1 MSHPADDS
9 GRGAGATLF
18 VVLLV
23 VAACAL
29 SIVDVLRVFGPSVF
43 FDELVYME
51 AARSLVH
58 GDGLAVRGGEYG
70 YAPLFPVLAASA
82 LWVFGEGL
90 SGYYAVLILNA
101 IVIVSSVVPVWL
113 MARRVLPSR
122 AAGLAAVTTL
132 ALPVALY
139 AGYFMADAVGYTIAL
154 WALLAIQVA
163 AERPTAARQ
172 AIAVVACLGA
182 VGVRFQ
188 FAVLVPTLVVAVVS
202 TWLVGR
208 GREPARSFLVGLW
221 PLGVPVA
228 VALLLGLGRVVAGD
242 GSAMLGSYGVLWRG
256 YDVLE
261 TLRWSAYHVFDL
273 VLYVLLLPA
282 LCLPYA
288 LAGLARR
295 ARRSPAHAALLATL
309 GSSLVFGI
317 LIVGLFSTTNFA
329 EGRLHDRYLGYL
341 VPMCVVALAWWW
353 SEGMPRT
360 RAGTVGVALIVAV
373 VLLAPFD
380 ELVVSRSALIF
391 DAVSTSVWASIANV
405 GGDGV
410 AHVAMLVALGGLAA
424 LAVLGS
430 KRARRIGL
438 LGCLGLSLVI
448 SLALREGGVAFSDRG
463 AFTSPSERTWVDAA
477 VGGGRIVTS
486 LLVVPEPCPANAL
499 IRTMLETEFFNGS
512 VGPVVRLGP
521 ALRAS
526 TVETVGALRDGSVV
540 DRRGTPVKAD
550 LVLAPPGMRLQGA
563 RRATG
568 TVERLGLW
576 EVGGPVRVVGVTDED
591 ALFDV
596 VCRALAGL
604 PGSEGDS
611 RLTP

>member
-1 MSHPADDS
+1 M
-9 GRGAGATLF
+9 
-18 VVLLV
+18 LLV
-23 VAACAL
+23 VAVVAGTL
-29 SIVDVLRVFGPSVF
+29 SIVHVLRVFAPSVF

-70 YAPLFPVLAASA
+70 YAPLFPVLAAA
-82 LWVFGEGL
+82 VIRVFGGGVA
-90 SGYYAVLILNA
+90 GYHAVLVLNA
-101 IVIVSSVVPVWL
+101 LVVVSSVAPVWL

-122 AAGLAAVTTL
+122 AAGLAAAATL

-154 WALLAIQVA
+154 WALLAIQLA
-163 AERPTAARQ
+163 AERPTATRQ
-172 AIAVVACLGA
+172 AVAVVAVLGA

-188 FAVLVPTLVVAVVS
+188 FAVLVPTLVVAIVS
-202 TWLVGR
+202 TWLLGR
-208 GREPARSFLVGLW
+208 DREPTRAFLVRLW

-228 VALLLGLGRVVAGD
+228 IGLLFGLGRVAAGD
-242 GSAMLGSYGVLWRG
+242 GSAMLGSYGVLWQG

-288 LAGLARR
+288 LVALWRR

-309 GSSLVFGI
+309 VSSVVLGI
-317 LIVGLFSTTNFA
+317 LIVGLFSTTTFA

-341 VPMCVVALAWWW
+341 VPMCIVALAWWW
-353 SEGMPRT
+353 SEGMPRA
-360 RAGTVGVALIVAV
+360 RAGAVGVAAIVAV

-410 AHVAMLVALGGLAA
+410 AHVAMLVTLGGLVA

-430 KRARRIGL
+430 EKARRIGL
-438 LGCLGLSLVI
+438 LACLGLSLVV

-477 VGGGRIVTS
+477 VGQGRVVTS
-486 LLVVPEPCPANAL
+486 LLVVPERCPANAL
-499 IRTMLETEFFNGS
+499 VRTMLETEFFNGS
-512 VGPVVRLGP
+512 IGPVIRLGP

-540 DRRGTPVKAD
+540 DRRGRPVLAD
-550 LVLAPPGMRLQGA
+550 LVLAPPGMRLQGV

-576 EVGGPVRVVGVTDED
+576 DVRGPVRVVGAADEP
-591 ALFDV
+591 ALFDG
-596 VCRALAGL
+596 VCRALRGL